1 MPILNGIESTK
12 IIKSLMKE
20 NKIPFIPI
28 VACTAY
34 GSSNEIENCLASGMD
49 DFIIKPVNLER
60 IKKILKK
67 WKI

>member
-1 MPILNGIESTK
+1 
-12 IIKSLMKE
+12 MKE

-28 VACTAY
+28 AACTAY
-34 GSSNEIENCLASGMD
+34 GSSAEIENCLASGMD

-60 IKKILKK
+60 IKNILKK